1 MAVSMEKIKEPRE
14 LIGAGVLECKN
25 TLEQTDGDLEKA
37 AEILREKGL
46 AAAAKK
52 AEREAN
58 EGRVEVYIHPG
69 NKLVAVVDV
78 RCETDFVARTPEF
91 VNLSH
96 DLAMQVAATNP
107 RYISRGDVPEN
118 VISEQREA
126 FMAEV
131 GDGKPDHIIERIME
145 GKFAKFYQEQC
156 LLDQAFIK
164 DETKTVQQ
172 LLTETI
178 ARLGENMVIQ
188 DFGRFSIDR

>member
-1 MAVSMEKIKEPRE
+1 MAVSMEKIKELRE
-14 LIGAGVLECKN
+14 LTGAGVLECKN